1 MGSVRHKQ
9 QIPPHVRDAERGA
22 GVGGATAEGEGE
34 TMSEAMLQVGAPGAP
49 TTGIR
54 MDLGWTD
61 DLLGMYAD
69 VALCREELAD
79 RRPAPTTL
87 DNMLFAFTE
96 LAEYAEAA
104 RLRTNGAYIRN
115 NERQFDARR
124 ELAQTGEMIFTAIWT
139 VDTEP
144 RIQDAGAVMIGSIA
158 YRLGIALVAWGK
170 GQRNLADSSLARA
183 AEDWRDLAR
192 LVGEEP
198 EKLIADELTRIRGKF
213 APAPVGLLDG
223 EVQP

>member
-1 MGSVRHKQ
+1 
-9 QIPPHVRDAERGA
+9 
-22 GVGGATAEGEGE
+22 
-34 TMSEAMLQVGAPGAP
+34 
-49 TTGIR
+49 

-124 ELAQTGEMIFTAIWT
+124 ELAQTGEMILTAVSYT
-139 VDTEP
+139 H
-144 RIQDAGAVMIGSIA
+144 
-158 YRLGIALVAWGK
+158 
-170 GQRNLADSSLARA
+170 
-183 AEDWRDLAR
+183 
-192 LVGEEP
+192 
-198 EKLIADELTRIRGKF
+198 LTLPTNR
-213 APAPVGLLDG
+213 
-223 EVQP
+223 EV